1 MDIEAFE
8 TAQASGAPRVRQFSV
23 FLEDRVGQLLRL
35 TRLFETTDVRIVGLS
50 MVYSVDCA
58 IIRMVVDDPDQGY
71 ELIAGSRFPVCET
84 ELLAVSIPHGRKGL
98 LSIWTALLTAEI
110 NIRYAYPLFI
120 RPRGHSCIVLQADEL
135 DGAHRV
141 LMQRDFYVVD
151 ESDLRATD

>member
-58 IIRMVVDDPDQGY
+58 IIRLIVDDPDQGH
-71 ELIAGSRFPVCET
+71 ELISGSRFPVCET

-98 LSIWTALLTAEI
+98 LSIWT
-110 NIRYAYPLFI
+110 
-120 RPRGHSCIVLQADEL
+120 
-135 DGAHRV
+135 
-141 LMQRDFYVVD
+141 
-151 ESDLRATD
+151 